1 MQATTQTAPVT
12 APAAPAP
19 VAVTITDAAGK
30 AQTIA
35 VPKTQA
41 EVAALVDR
49 RSELSDQLSSV
60 SDRRRALSEEIR
72 SAPEGA
78 SRTGLEGRLKVL
90 DQRIL
95 QLESDLAS
103 TGLAIS
109 SAPSDLVSISENA
122 NVNSGG
128 DDFEGGFAVGSF
140 TAFAAIMVFL
150 GFRKW
155 RARRRGP
162 VARREIVAESDP
174 RMERLERGMEAIA
187 VEVERISEG
196 QRFVTRLMSESRTP
210 EKAQLESSRS

>member
-1 MQATTQTAPVT
+1 
-12 APAAPAP
+12 

-41 EVAALVDR
+41 EVTALVDR
-49 RSELSDQLSSV
+49 RSELGDQLSSV
-60 SDRRRALSEEIR
+60 SDRRRSLSEEIR
-72 SAPEGA
+72 NAPEGA
-78 SRTGLEGRLKVL
+78 SRTGLEGRIKVL

-95 QLESDLAS
+95 QLESELSS
-103 TGLAIS
+103 TGLALA
-109 SAPSDLVSISENA
+109 SAPSDLVATSHTPN
-122 NVNSGG
+122 NNSGG
-128 DDFEGGFAVGSF
+128 DDFETGFMVGGFTLLSATLV
-140 TAFAAIMVFL
+140 VW

-162 VARREIVAESDP
+162 TVRREVVAESDP

-196 QRFVTRLMSESRTP
+196 QRFVTRLMSESRESRTP
-210 EKAQLESSRS
+210 EKAQLETSRG